1 MAYTRIN
8 LLNAVGSIDTSYV
21 LAVDPPAGSSGD
33 TLQLPLTQLLVAE
46 GTVTGAS
53 VSAQTFSKGIVL
65 GAGTSSLPAFQ
76 MANGTNLTT
85 LVQGAV
91 EFNGYNMNVAV
102 GNTPVRL
109 SIGIGAGSVDTNL
122 VFGVGSFASN
132 TTGYRN
138 IAIGIDA
145 LAVNTTGKEN
155 TAIGHF
161 SLTSNVDGNDNVA
174 FGGYA
179 LCTNISGLR
188 QTAIGSGAL
197 HHSNTSDNTAVGCS
211 AGSSITTGTYNT
223 LIGNNAATDTATDS
237 NSIVIGGNAVGAG
250 SNTTVIGRTTQT
262 NTIIAG
268 GDFTVASGDVII
280 STTGKGL
287 TSAQASLAISNTAGS
302 VDVTTHSDAGDDFTV
317 NATDLIVEGGTGD
330 TVVGNDL
337 FFNESVELSH
347 TIGYNSTT
355 TNGSFIISARGAA
368 ISLYGNDHGGS
379 GQLELYGGTKTTS
392 DINFYTHAIKH
403 FIIDYNS
410 NCEVTKGNL
419 VIGTTAKGLT
429 SAQASL
435 LISNTTG
442 GVNVTTH
449 TDAGDD
455 FTVNTNAL
463 VVEGDTGNVN
473 IGLGNIT
480 LTDGGVKGGNWVKL
494 IIDTDFND
502 DPVSEST
509 VTMVTDQTSNVKI
522 GTPIKFTL
530 GGTATNPGTYY
541 AICTAITSS
550 LLTINGAPL
559 EVDDGDLTALYYD
572 DTRSPIQL
580 DFFIAGVY
588 GDAIDTALL
597 SNDMNSYFTWKGKK
611 AYLVNFSAVQKTVDT
626 GTEPKINVRI
636 NSADV
641 SSNDSNNGIQ
651 LGATATWVDNPAV
664 AINTANYGINNGGS
678 MEIHCPV
685 AGGTGDASDLTTSCI
700 FVEE

>member
-287 TSAQASLAISNTAGS
+287 TSAQASL
-302 VDVTTHSDAGDDFTV
+302 
-317 NATDLIVEGGTGD
+317 
-330 TVVGNDL
+330 
-337 FFNESVELSH
+337 
-347 TIGYNSTT
+347 
-355 TNGSFIISARGAA
+355 
-368 ISLYGNDHGGS
+368 
-379 GQLELYGGTKTTS
+379 
-392 DINFYTHAIKH
+392 
-403 FIIDYNS
+403 
-410 NCEVTKGNL
+410 
-419 VIGTTAKGLT
+419 
-429 SAQASL
+429 